1 MKVDIFNTDKKY
13 KIIYADPPW
22 MEQGGGRIKRGAD
35 RHYSLMKTEEIKALP
50 ISRLADEEG
59 CHLYLWTT
67 NKFLPDALEV
77 VKAWGFEYITTITWA
92 KDRMGLGQYFRGM
105 SEHCIFASTKKRLP
119 YKKELQMGG
128 SVKRCQGVTAFYE
141 AKTEHSKKPIK
152 MIEMIEKV
160 SYFPAIELF
169 ARDSR
174 AGWDNWGAEAPEE

>member
-1 MKVDIFNTDKKY
+1 LKVDIFNTDKKY

-35 RHYSLMKTEEIKALP
+35 RHYDLMKTAEIKALP
-50 ISRLADEEG
+50 ISRLADPEG

-77 VKAWGFEYITTITWA
+77 VKAWGFEYITTITWT

-119 YKKELQMGG
+119 YKKELQMDG